1 MLREGK
7 ADVNICFTTDA
18 NLAQGDIV
26 PIVDDILFW
35 PPYNLVPVARKDLVA
50 KNPKIVQLINAV
62 SDLLDTDVM
71 QRLNAEVDLKH
82 REYKEVAA
90 EFLKEKGFVVT
101 N

>member
-1 MLREGK
+1 ME
-7 ADVNICFTTDA
+7 TS
-18 NLAQGDIV
+18 
-26 PIVDDILFW
+26 
-35 PPYNLVPVARKDLVA
+35 VALMSSVSGRQMRMDSSS
-50 KNPKIVQLINAV
+50 AV
-62 SDLLDTDVM
+62 ISSDSSGARLSSDLLDTDVM